1 MSLISKHIIL
11 LILTTIFHIS
21 CTSHTA
27 IGQQQA
33 DSAGLSAL
41 RMEIGEFIKNID
53 GKVGVAVITSD
64 KDTLTLNNRHHYP
77 MMSVFKLHQ
86 ALAIAHYL
94 DNTGVSIDSLITIK
108 KADLNPDT
116 WSPLYKE
123 MKADCTQMSIRE
135 LITYTLQLSDNNA
148 SNIMFD
154 RIMPVSSTD
163 SFIRQTVKIN
173 DFAITCTEAD
183 MQWDHNLSHN
193 NWSTPL
199 ACAILIDKVTNDSL
213 VSSVNQHIIREILH
227 NCQTGLDRL
236 AAPLQ
241 GKQGVKIAHKTGS
254 GYRDKNG
261 FLLAHNDIGAITL
274 PDGRVYSIAVLITAF
289 NGSETEA
296 AKIIAGISEIV
307 FRYETHLK

>member
-1 MSLISKHIIL
+1 MSLIYKYIIL
-11 LILTTIFHIS
+11 FIFTAACTIS

-27 IGQQQA
+27 IGQQKA
-33 DSAGLSAL
+33 DSGNLSTL
-41 RMEIGEFIKNID
+41 KTEIGEFIKNVD
-53 GKVGVAVITSD
+53 GKVGVAIITSD

-77 MMSVFKLHQ
+77 LMSVFKLHQ

-94 DNTGVSIDSLITIK
+94 DNTGVSIDTLITIK

-116 WSPLYKE
+116 WSPLYKGL
-123 MKADCTQMSIRE
+123 KTDCSQMSIRE

-148 SNIMFD
+148 SNLMFD

-173 DFAITCTEAD
+173 DFAIICTEAD
-183 MQWDHNLSHN
+183 MQRDHNLSHN

-199 ACAILIDKVTNDSL
+199 ACAILIDKVINDSL
-213 VSSVNQHIIREILH
+213 VSSVNQQVIREIL
-227 NCQTGLDRL
+227 NSCQTGLDRL

-241 GKQGVKIAHKTGS
+241 RKQGVKIAHKTGS

-261 FLLAHNDIGAITL
+261 LLLAHNDIGAITL
-274 PDGRVYSIAVLITAF
+274 PDGRVYSIAVLITDF

-296 AKIIAGISEIV
+296 AEIIAGISGIV
-307 FRYETHLK
+307 FRYETRQK